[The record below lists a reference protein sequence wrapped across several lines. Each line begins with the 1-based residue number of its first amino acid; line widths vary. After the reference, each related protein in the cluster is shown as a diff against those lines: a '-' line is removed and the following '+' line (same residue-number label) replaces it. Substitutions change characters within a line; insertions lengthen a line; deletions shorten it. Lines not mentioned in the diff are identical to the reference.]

1 MAGGSSSSGSS
12 SHHKLRSADAI
23 AASLSASEDAARA
36 ERKQRKLAAKEQAA
50 AEAAAEE
57 ARAEA
62 ALEAESEEQ
71 AAAAADSQAA
81 ADEADD
87 NDSQD
92 DAADEEQADNSD
104 AEHSSASANSAR
116 EHSSDDD
123 IADITTPAGM
133 QAALMSLLKQRKADK
148 AAAKASRAQIQQLQA
163 QLHTQATSAVRFG
176 VVRNTGASLAPASRS
191 TLKTEPGVAAR
202 QQTAASAAAPSLQQ
216 RQRALQAAERAR
228 MPDAPGIQAAMRAAP
243 PRLALP
249 EVKPELEA
257 KALSAD
263 PTLLRSWVFQ
273 MERLLTALEDASEQ
287 PYTFGDRLKLAR
299 RHWDQGMD
307 AWWSTLCEARA
318 SARDPPVCSWA
329 GLLTALRDTFAPV
342 SDGLAVGREIQQL
355 KQGSSESM
363 EAYVRRVL
371 ELQGRV
377 SSADWPSHVVAML
390 ALNGVDESRYPWTT
404 THVRNALVEFA
415 NTRGHSADMA
425 YLAHQLR
432 TQAPSEPKIMRGA
445 GSGSVELVSLK
456 AELAKL
462 QRQITQGSQVAHTA
476 AVRTSGAN
484 LSESSSSST
493 HGSGGGSGQ
502 GRTKRSGK
510 PTGKRMSS
518 AERQRCYDNELCF
531 FCKKSGH
538 VSRECPERAAAKA
551 KKEQQQKAEEH
562 GAEGA
567 PSSGN

>member
-1 MAGGSSSSGSS
+1 M
-12 SHHKLRSADAI
+12 LT
-23 AASLSASEDAARA
+23 ASPTVSEDAAKA
-36 ERKQRKLAAKEQAA
+36 ERRQRKLEAKAA
-50 AEAAAEE
+50 AVAAAAAVTALQEAA
-57 ARAEA
+57 
-62 ALEAESEEQ
+62 SEEQ
-71 AAAAADSQAA
+71 AAADAEAAGDNDDNEVEPDGSNSGDASSSDSEPSRATADS
-81 ADEADD
+81 
-87 NDSQD
+87 
-92 DAADEEQADNSD
+92 
-104 AEHSSASANSAR
+104 AS
-116 EHSSDDD
+116 EHSSDEDGG
-123 IADITTPAGM
+123 DITTPAGM

-163 QLHTQATSAVRFG
+163 QLHTQATSTVRFG
-176 VVRNTGASLAPASRS
+176 VVRNTIATLAPASRS

-202 QQTAASAAAPSLQQ
+202 QQTAAAAPSLQQ
-216 RQRALQAAERAR
+216 HQKAVQAAERAR
-228 MPDAPGIQAAMRAAP
+228 MPEAPGVQAAMRAAP

-249 EVKPELEA
+249 EVRQELEA

-263 PTLLRSWVFQ
+263 PTLLKSWVFQ

-299 RHWDQGMD
+299 RYWDQGME
-307 AWWSTLCEARA
+307 AWWTTLCEARA
-318 SARDPPVCSWA
+318 SEGLPAVCSWA
-329 GLLTALRDTFAPV
+329 GLLAALRETYAPV

-355 KQGSSESM
+355 KQGPSESM

-390 ALNGVDESRYPWTT
+390 TLNGVDESRYPWTT
-404 THVRNALVEFA
+404 THVRNALAEFA
-415 NTRGHSADMA
+415 NTRGRSADMA

-432 TQAPSEPKIMRGA
+432 TQAPSEPKIMRGT
-445 GSGSVELVSLK
+445 GSGNAELASLK
-456 AELAKL
+456 SELAKL
-462 QRQITQGSQVAHTA
+462 QRQMAQGAQVVHTA
-476 AVRTSGAN
+476 AVRTPGAD

-493 HGSGGGSGQ
+493 HGSGGGAGQ
-502 GRTKRSGK
+502 KRTKRSGK
-510 PTGKRMSS
+510 PAGKRMSS

-551 KKEQQQKAEEH
+551 KQLLQQQ

-567 PSSGN
+567 PSSEN

>member
-1 MAGGSSSSGSS
+1 MFGKGSPASARARGSSSSGSS
-12 SHHKLRSADAI
+12 SHHKPTKSTDISAATLN
-23 AASLSASEDAARA
+23 ASDDAAKA
-36 ERKQRKLAAKEQAA
+36 ERKQRRQAAKAQAA
-50 AEAAAEE
+50 AEAIRVATALDAE
-57 ARAEA
+57 
-62 ALEAESEEQ
+62 LEEQ
-71 AAAAADSQAA
+71 AAAADAEAVVDESADGTS
-81 ADEADD
+81 DG
-87 NDSQD
+87 D
-92 DAADEEQADNSD
+92 DAADEERELGSD
-104 AEHSSASANSAR
+104 AEHSSATADSAS

-123 IADITTPAGM
+123 LADITTPAGM
-133 QAALMSLLKQRKADK
+133 QAALISLMKQRKADK
-148 AAAKASRAQIQQLQA
+148 AAAKASRTQIEQLQA
-163 QLHTQATSAVRFG
+163 QLQTQATSTVRFG
-176 VVRNTGASLAPASRS
+176 VVRNTIASLAPASRS

-202 QQTAASAAAPSLQQ
+202 QQTAAAAAPSLQQ
-216 RQRALQAAERAR
+216 RQKAVQAAERAR
-228 MPDAPGIQAAMRAAP
+228 MPEAPGVQAAMRAAP

-249 EVKPELEA
+249 EVKQELEA

-263 PTLLRSWVFQ
+263 PTLLKSWVFQ

-299 RHWDQGMD
+299 RYWDQGME
-307 AWWSTLCEARA
+307 AWWTTLCEARA
-318 SARDPPVCSWA
+318 SEGLPAVCSWA
-329 GLLTALRDTFAPV
+329 GLLAALRETYAPV

-355 KQGSSESM
+355 KQGPSESM

-390 ALNGVDESRYPWTT
+390 TLNGVDESRYPWTT
-404 THVRNALVEFA
+404 THVRNALAEFA
-415 NTRGHSADMA
+415 NTRGRSADMA

-432 TQAPSEPKIMRGA
+432 TQASSEPKFTRGA
-445 GSGSVELVSLK
+445 GSGSAELANLK

-462 QRQITQGSQVAHTA
+462 QRQMAHGAQVAHTA
-476 AVRTSGAN
+476 AVRTSGAD
-484 LSESSSSST
+484 LAESSKGNTSA
-493 HGSGGGSGQ
+493 GGMGQ
-502 GRTKRSGK
+502 GRTKRPGK

-551 KKEQQQKAEEH
+551 KQQLQQQ

-567 PSSGN
+567 PSSEN